1 MTPRLRFGILPTPI
15 YGAETPYPRQLAE
28 HRELVSVAEQLG
40 FSAMVCG
47 QHFLGNE
54 LRYYQPVPYLTYL
67 SQSAPTMTA
76 VTGIILLSMANP
88 VDVAEQLAT
97 LDVLTDGNS
106 VFGVGLGYSDR
117 EFRAFGVDPKAKVAR
132 FEKGLQ
138 LIKALWSGGEVNYDD
153 GFWAV
158 RGARPA
164 VLPAQKPRPPI
175 WVGGQSEAAVRR
187 AARVGDAWYAPPFP
201 SHDGLAALRKVF
213 LEERQATGQRT
224 DGAFPV
230 RRELLIAKT
239 RSEAARQA
247 RQRGTLRYR
256 TYRQWGL
263 AGENTAAAAMPDA
276 IDVESHF
283 VLGPPNECADR
294 LSAFREELGMTHF
307 MFKPHWPGLSH
318 REAMAQLEWFGTAV
332 LPQLAS

>member
-1 MTPRLRFGILPTPI
+1 MTAGLKFGILPTPI
-15 YGAETPYPRQLAE
+15 YGAETPYQRQLAE

-67 SQSAPTMTA
+67 SQAAPTMTA

-97 LDVLTDGNS
+97 LDVMTDGNS
-106 VFGVGLGYSDR
+106 VFGVGLGYSER
-117 EFRAFGVDPKAKVAR
+117 EFLAFGVDPKAKVAR
-132 FEKGLQ
+132 FEKGLE
-138 LIKALWSGGEVNYDD
+138 LVKALWSGEEVSYDD
-153 GFWAV
+153 GFWTIQ
-158 RGARPA
+158 GARPA

-201 SHDGLAALRKVF
+201 SHDKLAALRQAF
-213 LEERQATGQRT
+213 LEERAATGQPA

-230 RRELLIAKT
+230 RRELLIART
-239 RSEAARQA
+239 RGEAAELA
-247 RQRGTLRYR
+247 RQRGALRYR
-256 TYRQWGL
+256 TYQQWGL
-263 AGENTAAAAMPDA
+263 SGENTAAAAMPDA

-283 VLGPPNECADR
+283 VLGSPNECADR
-294 LSAFREELGMTHF
+294 LAGFQAELGMTHF
-307 MFKPHWPGLSH
+307 MFKSHWPGLSH
-318 REAMAQLEWFGTAV
+318 RDAMTQLEWFGTAV
-332 LPQLAS
+332 MPQLVS